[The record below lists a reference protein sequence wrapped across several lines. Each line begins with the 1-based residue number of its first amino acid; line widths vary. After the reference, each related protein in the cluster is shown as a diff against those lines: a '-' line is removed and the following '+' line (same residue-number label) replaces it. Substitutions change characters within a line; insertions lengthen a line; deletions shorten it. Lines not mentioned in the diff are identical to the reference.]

1 MSRFWNQRTNSLKP
15 YVPGEQPGDGQKVI
29 KLNTN
34 ECPYPPSPAVREAL
48 AGFAG
53 VDFSSLRLYPNA
65 DGLAARQ
72 AFARRAGLET
82 PQVFAGN
89 GSDEVLAIAFQ
100 TFFGNGA
107 PLWMPQI
114 SYSFY
119 PVYCQLYGIEN
130 RVIPMKP
137 DLSIDLEAFLKTDA
151 PCGGVVLANPNA
163 PTTLALTL
171 EQIELL
177 LQAHQ
182 DCVVLVDEAY
192 VDFGGESALVLIPKY
207 ENLLV
212 VQTLSKSRA
221 LAGMRVGFAA
231 GSKELIEGMDRVK
244 NSFNSYPL
252 DRIAIACAAA
262 SLEDESYFCQTVEK
276 IMATRR
282 RTAENLEKMGFTV
295 LDSKANFLFVSH
307 PNFRADMLFHALK
320 QRGILV
326 RYFNQPQIDNYLRI
340 SIGTDAEMAA
350 LCFAL
355 EKILETEGQT
365 PE

>member
-1 MSRFWNQRTNSLKP
+1 MSRFWNQRTNALKP
-15 YVPGEQPGDGQKVI
+15 YVPGEQPGDGQRVI

-53 VDFSSLRLYPNA
+53 GDFSSLRLYPNA
-65 DGLAARQ
+65 DGLDARA
-72 AFARRAGLET
+72 AFARRAGLDAG
-82 PQVFAGN
+82 QVFAGN

-100 TFFGNGA
+100 AFFGGA
-107 PLWMPQI
+107 PLWMPEI

-119 PVYCQLYGIEN
+119 PVYCQLYGVEA
-130 RVIPMKP
+130 RAIPMNP
-137 DLSIDLEAFLKTDA
+137 DLSVDLDAFLKNDV

-163 PTTLALTL
+163 PTTLALRRS
-171 EQIELL
+171 EIERL
-177 LQAHQ
+177 LQAHPDQ
-182 DCVVLVDEAY
+182 VVLVDEAY
-192 VDFGGESALVLIPKY
+192 VDFGGESALTLIPRY

-231 GSKELIEGMDRVK
+231 GNRELIQGMDRVK

-262 SLEDESYFCQTVEK
+262 SLADEPYFRRTVEK
-276 IMATRR
+276 IMETRQHTATR
-282 RTAENLEKMGFTV
+282 LQKMGFAV
-295 LDSKANFLFVSH
+295 LDSKANFLFASH
-307 PNFRADMLFHALK
+307 PRCRAEDLFTALK

-326 RYFNQPQIDNYLRI
+326 RYFNQPLIDNYLRI
-340 SIGTDAEMAA
+340 SIGTDVEMDA

-355 EKILETEGQT
+355 EKILEGNGAL
-365 PE
+365 